1 MDALKRKIE
10 KVKTKRGQ
18 GQQAQHTWNASASTI
33 KFCLVLRWNYFL
45 AFRNNMHCLAY
56 KEEKKKKFW
65 LNQSNRRNC
74 YTLFRSRKFSRYCRE
89 IEGPNCERPYDDCE
103 RAWDDKM
110 LYWLR
115 KLIAQGTLY
124 MRLCPYFYSRLLLQ
138 RVHHYLRFLITS
150 VLALISGFC
159 FHNCLLLG

>member
-1 MDALKRKIE
+1 MKRLRVNYQVLFGPTVKLLFGFSQQHAL
-10 KVKTKRGQ
+10 
-18 GQQAQHTWNASASTI
+18 S
-33 KFCLVLRWNYFL
+33 CLQR
-45 AFRNNMHCLAY
+45 R
-56 KEEKKKKFW
+56 KKKKNW

-124 MRLCPYFYSRLLLQ
+124 MLLCPYFYSRLLLQ